1 MKNAATTAMFLL
13 LFTAAALAADF
24 PKPYDA
30 HCTERENVFAFT
42 AKPAV
47 KLVAK
52 DKYEIAFAV
61 KGNCDVTVGLIDEKG
76 TVVRHLA
83 SGVLGKNA
91 PAPFQKSSLQQKIY
105 WNGKDDLGTYV
116 KEPEKLRVRVMLGL
130 KPEFDKRLGGAS
142 PKNLPGYA
150 WGLVTA
156 EDGVYVFSK
165 GPGAHGNIFLRKFD
179 HDGNYV
185 RSLLPPPPGLP
196 ESKLG
201 GMGCVEYEEGVKA
214 LHGPDL
220 YETIADNGFIFAGVG
235 GYGISSCQPFIAK
248 NNVYFCNGGPNA
260 YAPDQVPSRL
270 YHVAVEG
277 SLEPSGVNGQPLV
290 LKFRKHVNPR
300 LAVSP
305 DGKYMYMGAVG
316 TTVQYT
322 SGHDH
327 VVLRRTLE
335 GDRVAEVFVGTIGKP
350 GSDNASLSNPNGI
363 DVDAQGRLY
372 VCDFNNNR
380 LQIFSPGGTYLK
392 TIPVKQP
399 TLVRIH
405 QKTGGIYVKHS
416 TRIRGEMKHRLTKF
430 TSFDKPEDEL
440 HQDGVQAGLL
450 AVDSWTAK
458 PRLWMAGSGFSSH
471 TSGTFGYGP
480 GVTVWEEDGGSWKK
494 ICDFEADARR
504 EARANYMGSW
514 HASGVGGKV
523 SCDPVR
529 ERVYYNNRHI
539 FDLKT
544 GALLGRLRLP
554 HTDDIAF
561 DKRGYLHAH
570 LNPGFYGQ
578 GVLRLDPSRPEK
590 DQKGQTFYP
599 EVPYDY
605 GVEKK
610 ININTWQGLL
620 PVKDQPG
627 AKFFQEGIGVN
638 MRGDIAV
645 QSNIYYVPKMEESAW
660 NEFTGGGK
668 RGAYAKFNSVGR
680 GGASSYAGWMRDI
693 QERQKKGEDIYSIR
707 RRPGVQL
714 SGGTIWIYDSTGE
727 LRSECAAITGRLING
742 AGIDEDGRLYFV
754 TNRPRM
760 KGDRHFLEGRGG
772 IIGGGKA
779 QQPFTGTLVKTAGK
793 DVRLLTVKSA
803 IPMDSAPDRPADLM
817 NCATPGLFGK
827 DYLAWMEGASW
838 FYAGASPITCNTC
851 ACPQLRPH
859 TDWYKRTYVPEA
871 YRHSVGI
878 VDTAGNLV
886 MHLGKYG
893 TFDSKG
899 TGMFLV
905 RFLSGTDN
913 HLVYDDYGE
922 RLVVLKL
929 AYHASETTSIR
940 DGVK

>member
-1 MKNAATTAMFLL
+1 MKKTSIFLL
-13 LFTAAALAADF
+13 ILLSAPLLAADF
-24 PKPYDA
+24 PKPYDT

-42 AKPAV
+42 AKPTV
-47 KLVAK
+47 KNVAK

-61 KGNCDVTVGLIDEKG
+61 KGNCDVTIGLVDAQG

-91 PAPFQKSSLQQKIY
+91 PPPFTKSSLEQKII
-105 WNGKDDLGTYV
+105 WNGKDDLGAYV

-130 KPEFDKRLGGAS
+130 KPELDKRLGGAG

-165 GPGAHGNIFLRKFD
+165 GSGAHGNIFLRKFD

-185 RSLLPPPPGLP
+185 RSLLPPPAGLP
-196 ESKLG
+196 ESKLA
-201 GMGCVEYEEGVKA
+201 GMGYVEYEKGTKA
-214 LHGPDL
+214 LHGPNL
-220 YETIADNGFIFAGVG
+220 YETVANDGFIFAGVG

-260 YAPDQVPSRL
+260 YAPDKVPSRL
-270 YHVAVEG
+270 YHVAADG

-305 DGKYMYMGAVG
+305 DGQWMYMSSVG

-327 VVLRRTLE
+327 VVLRRALAGNE
-335 GDRVAEVFVGTIGKP
+335 VATVFVGTIGKP
-350 GSDNASLSNPNGI
+350 GSDNKSLSNPHGI
-363 DVDAQGRLY
+363 DCDAKGRLY
-372 VCDFNNNR
+372 VCDSNNNR
-380 LQIFSPGGTYLK
+380 LQIFSPEGTHLK

-399 TLVRIH
+399 TLVRVH
-405 QKTGGIYVKHS
+405 QKTGAIYVKHS
-416 TRIRGEMKHRLTKF
+416 TRIRGELKHRLTKF
-430 TSFDKPEDEL
+430 TSFDKPEEAMHKDDI
-440 HQDGVQAGLL
+440 QVALL
-450 AVDSWTAK
+450 AVDSWTKK
-458 PRLWMAGSGFSSH
+458 PRLWMAGSSFSSH
-471 TSGTFGYGP
+471 TSGTFGFGP
-480 GVTVWEEDGGSWKK
+480 GVTVWEEDGGSWNK
-494 ICDFEADARR
+494 ICDFEA
-504 EARANYMGSW
+504 EAKKEAGKNYMGRW
-514 HASGVGGKV
+514 HASGVGGKL

-529 ERVYYNNRHI
+529 ERAYYNNRHI
-539 FDLKT
+539 FDLNT
-544 GALLGRLRLP
+544 GALLGQLRLP
-554 HTDDIAF
+554 HTDDITF

-605 GVEKK
+605 GIGKK
-610 ININTWQGLL
+610 IGVDTWQGLL

-627 AKFFQEGIGVN
+627 AKFFQEGIGAN

-668 RGAYAKFNSVGR
+668 RGAYGKFNSVGR
-680 GGASSYAGWMRDI
+680 GDGHTYAGYLRNI
-693 QERQKKGEDIYSIR
+693 QEQQKRGEAVYSIK

-714 SGGTIWIYDSTGE
+714 SGGTIWVFDSTGE
-727 LRSECAAITGRLING
+727 VRDECAAITGRLING
-742 AGIDEDGRLYFV
+742 AGIDEDGNLYFV
-754 TNRPRM
+754 TNRPRIF
-760 KGDRHFLEGRGG
+760 GQHHFLEGKGG
-772 IIGGGKA
+772 IIGGGKK
-779 QQPFTGTLVKTAGK
+779 QQPFTGTLVKTAGRN
-793 DVRLLTVKSA
+793 VRLITVKSP
-803 IPMDSAPDRPADLM
+803 IPMDSPPTRPAELM
-817 NCATPGLFGK
+817 NAATPGLFGK
-827 DYLAWMEGASW
+827 DYQAWMEGATW

-871 YRHSVGI
+871 YRHSIGI

-886 MHLGKYG
+886 MHLGEYG
-893 TFDSKG
+893 NFDSGG
-899 TGMFLV
+899 TSMFMV
-905 RFLSGTDN
+905 RFVSGTDN
-913 HLVYDDYGE
+913 HLVFDDYGE
-922 RLVVLKL
+922 RLVSLKL
-929 AYHASETTSIR
+929 NYHTEETTPIR
-940 DGVK
+940 GRP